1 MCLKRGNLI
10 LYEKDT
16 DYAIRF
22 MEYMNTI
29 PSFLLEVQVFTNLD
43 AIKEYLEKH
52 YTEIFLV
59 HIDIKL
65 EQVDLTHVRQVVYLT
80 DDLEE
85 ENIEAFV
92 IYKYQSAEN
101 IRKHLLYL
109 LNLREEKKEN
119 FKRKDLE
126 IIAVCS
132 PYGGCGKTIFSLAYG
147 QAAAKKRQCLYIGV
161 EAIKS
166 FENKEKGGSFSDLLY
181 YLKQENSKLET
192 ILKRLSNNIGELDCI
207 TSPDCVYDLDNMERQ
222 DIYRLFDCLYKQED
236 YDVVIFDIGIWNNM
250 SIHILEKVD
259 RIYMIQNSNAKV
271 FPKESYLF
279 NWLCK
284 EQENLFDNKV
294 CRIEMLYD
302 KDIADGTFKMEKLN
316 KTKMGQWV
324 WNIRENELI
333 NANKD

>member
-92 IYKYQSAEN
+92 IYKYQ
-101 IRKHLLYL
+101 
-109 LNLREEKKEN
+109 
-119 FKRKDLE
+119 
-126 IIAVCS
+126 
-132 PYGGCGKTIFSLAYG
+132 
-147 QAAAKKRQCLYIGV
+147 
-161 EAIKS
+161 
-166 FENKEKGGSFSDLLY
+166 
-181 YLKQENSKLET
+181 
-192 ILKRLSNNIGELDCI
+192 
-207 TSPDCVYDLDNMERQ
+207 
-222 DIYRLFDCLYKQED
+222 
-236 YDVVIFDIGIWNNM
+236 
-250 SIHILEKVD
+250 
-259 RIYMIQNSNAKV
+259 
-271 FPKESYLF
+271 
-279 NWLCK
+279 
-284 EQENLFDNKV
+284 
-294 CRIEMLYD
+294 
-302 KDIADGTFKMEKLN
+302 
-316 KTKMGQWV
+316 
-324 WNIRENELI
+324 
-333 NANKD
+333 